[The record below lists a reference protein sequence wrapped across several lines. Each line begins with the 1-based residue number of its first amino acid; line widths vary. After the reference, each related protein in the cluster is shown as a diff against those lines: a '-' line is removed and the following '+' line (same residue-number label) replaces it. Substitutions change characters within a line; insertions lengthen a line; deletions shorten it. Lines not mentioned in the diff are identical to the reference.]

1 MQSTDK
7 LCFNGKSDIAKIVS
21 EQWLIHSSAIKWNV
35 GSGKSIATNIGRTYG
50 LWLQGANAME
60 TMRLR
65 KIHVPSRVERY
76 SEDELAAYQPII
88 VLADEHNHP
97 KPPHFRRG

>member
-21 EQWLIHSSAIKWNV
+21 EQL
-35 GSGKSIATNIGRTYG
+35 
-50 LWLQGANAME
+50 
-60 TMRLR
+60 
-65 KIHVPSRVERY
+65 
-76 SEDELAAYQPII
+76 I